1 MKSSSRVAS
10 RLGRLLAVL
19 AAVALSLLATAVVA
33 APASA
38 GAGGPEAVKA
48 DAAGDSYKAAVKKA
62 KAARR
67 AALRKCK
74 SKPTRRARK
83 ACRKKAKANFKRI
96 KRKAADA
103 RDRQRE
109 AAKPKSPTDPGAESP
124 REVYEDCLDEARE
137 NNDLGALRDCR
148 DDARGGGKDKSRR

>member
-10 RLGRLLAVL
+10 RRGRLPALLAVI
-19 AAVALSLLATAVVA
+19 ALSLLATAVVA

-62 KAARR
+62 RAARK

-74 SKPTRRARK
+74 SKATRKARK
-83 ACRKKAKANFKRI
+83 ACRKKAKANFKRVR
-96 KRKAADA
+96 RKAAGA

-109 AAKPKSPTDPGAESP
+109 AAKPKSPTEPDAEPES
-124 REVYEDCLDEARE
+124 RRDVYEDCLDEARGK
-137 NNDLGALRDCR
+137 DDIGALRDCR
-148 DDARGGGKDKSRR
+148 DEARGGGKAR